1 MFKKAVAVGKA
12 GGEAK
17 ELVDMYFF
25 ETLVRWG
32 VEPATAARFPI
43 LESSQL
49 RHVGNNVIVAAG
61 AVEATD

>member
-1 MFKKAVAVGKA
+1 MFKKAVAAGKA
-12 GGEAK
+12 GGEAT
-17 ELVDMYFF
+17 ELVGRYFF

-49 RHVGNNVIVAAG
+49 RLVGDIVIVAAG
-61 AVEATD
+61 AVE